1 MSYVKEEFIEEAKKR
16 NMPSPENYL
25 VIDVVKISM
34 GLGVSIIDPI
44 INQSINQSIKDCF
57 TIIPRIAIH
66 SAVFT
71 SSMDLISTRC
81 C

>member
-1 MSYVKEEFIEEAKKR
+1 MSYVKEEFVEEARKR

-34 GLGVSIIDPI
+34 GLGVSIISSI
-44 INQSINQSIKDCF
+44 TNQSINQI
-57 TIIPRIAIH
+57 TIITRIATH

-71 SSMDLISTRC
+71 SLMDPISTRC

>member
-1 MSYVKEEFIEEAKKR
+1 MSYVKEEFIEEARKR

-44 INQSINQSIKDCF
+44 INQSINQSKI
-57 TIIPRIAIH
+57 
-66 SAVFT
+66 V
-71 SSMDLISTRC
+71 LQ
-81 C
+81 